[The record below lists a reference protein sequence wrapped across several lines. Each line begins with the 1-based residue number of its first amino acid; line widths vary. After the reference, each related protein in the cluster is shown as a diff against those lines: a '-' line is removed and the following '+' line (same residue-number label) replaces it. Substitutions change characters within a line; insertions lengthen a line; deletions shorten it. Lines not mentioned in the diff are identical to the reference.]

1 MEAMVVNYS
10 CIFRSLA
17 ENDCLFQTMLYFV
30 YDVVTLAIFH
40 FLTVFSPLFK
50 GLLLYLV
57 TASSD
62 QKTKI
67 F

>member
-1 MEAMVVNYS
+1 MEAMVVNCS
-10 CIFRSLA
+10 CIFRSLT
-17 ENDCLFQTMLYFV
+17 ENDCLFHTMLYFV
-30 YDVVTLAIFH
+30 YDVVTFILQFLAVF
-40 FLTVFSPLFK
+40 FLLFK